1 MLARSNLVATS
12 IAVIATC
19 AAIAFGYA
27 WWTLKQ
33 GQEAQGDADQEV
45 SIQMKKQMAR
55 LKFDMDALA
64 KQRAELSSQLESLP
78 SLEELNA
85 QGEQIRER
93 TRALPN
99 AGELRREAV
108 GIRPDG
114 SHARTGEIPPTVLNR
129 MNQELGLSPQELRKL
144 QGE

>member
-1 MLARSNLVATS
+1 MLARSNVVIAS
-12 IAVIATC
+12 IAVVATC
-19 AAIAFGYA
+19 AAVAFGYA
-27 WWTLKQ
+27 WWSLKQ
-33 GQEAQGDADQEV
+33 GQEAQGDADQEI

-55 LKFDMDALA
+55 LKFDMEALA
-64 KQRAELSSQLESLP
+64 KHRAELSSQLEGLP
-78 SLEELNA
+78 SLEELNTQA
-85 QGEQIRER
+85 EQLRER

-114 SHARTGEIPPTVLNR
+114 SHARTGDIPPTVLNR
-129 MNQELGLSPQELRKL
+129 MNQELGLSPQELREL

>member
-1 MLARSNLVATS
+1 MLARSNVVTAS

-19 AAIAFGYA
+19 AAVAFGYA
-27 WWTLKQ
+27 WWSLKQ
-33 GQEAQGDADQEV
+33 GQETQGDADQEI

-55 LKFDMDALA
+55 LNFDMEALA
-64 KQRAELSSQLESLP
+64 KQRAELSRQLEGLP
-78 SLEELNA
+78 SLDELNT
-85 QGEQIRER
+85 QGEQVRER

-114 SHARTGEIPPTVLNR
+114 SHARTGDIPPTVLNR
-129 MNQELGLSPQELRKL
+129 MNQELGLSPQELREL